1 MTMDIEPQDIRRAVA
16 GHLDDAKRL
25 LCDLVRTPSLPGEE
39 SAVIHL
45 AAEAFARVAQVQ
57 RVEMTNALREDPEYS
72 DPIAD
77 IDYRGRCNLRV
88 VRPGSGGGRTL
99 LLNTHL
105 DTVPPSQGQAD
116 PYDPRERDGSIWGRG
131 SCDAKGQV
139 ATAWLAMAAL
149 GELAAERPGDL
160 IAHLVAEEEV
170 GGNGSL
176 AMVRAGERA
185 DGCIVLEPTDLKV
198 LTSIRGAVW
207 FRVTLAGKPGH
218 PGRSGLNRSALDM
231 AVRVVEILRGYHD
244 RLLAES
250 RGHALFD
257 RYDNPMPLTIGK
269 LHAGNW
275 PATAP
280 GEAVLEGVLGLL
292 PNKTAKGV
300 MAEMTAAI
308 ADEGGPGIA
317 DNFAIHFMYRHDAS
331 ETDPAGP
338 LPKAVLKAAK
348 ALGTD
353 APVDAMTASCDGCF
367 YNNILSIPTLV
378 FGGGSLAVAHSNA
391 EHMPIADLAR
401 ASEILTA
408 AAISFGGG
416 KP

>member
-1 MTMDIEPQDIRRAVA
+1 MDIEPEQIRRAVA
-16 GHLDDAKRL
+16 AHLDDAREF

-39 SAVIHL
+39 SAVTDVV
-45 AAEAFARVAQVQ
+45 AGAFARVAEVQ
-57 RVEMTNALREDPEYS
+57 RVEMTNTLRDDPDYS
-72 DPIAD
+72 DPIPG
-77 IDYRGRCNLRV
+77 IDYTRRSNLRV
-88 VRPGSGGGRTL
+88 AVPGAGGGRTL

-105 DTVPPSQGQAD
+105 DTVPPSQGQPD
-116 PYDPRERDGSIWGRG
+116 PYVPHERDGSIWGRG

-139 ATAWLAMAAL
+139 ATVYLAMAAVAEL
-149 GELAAERPGDL
+149 GMTLPGDL

-170 GGNGSL
+170 GGNGTL

-185 DGCIVLEPTDLKV
+185 DGCIVLEPCDFKV

-207 FRVTLAGKPGH
+207 FRVTLTGRPGH

-231 AVRVVEILRGYHD
+231 AIRVVEILRGYHD

-250 RGHALFD
+250 RGHPLFD
-257 RYDNPMPLTIGK
+257 RYDNPMPLTVGK

-292 PNKTAKGV
+292 PNKTAEQV

-308 ADEGGPGIA
+308 AAEGGPEIA

-338 LPKAVLKAAK
+338 LPAAVLNAAR
-348 ALGTD
+348 AFGVD
-353 APVDAMTASCDGCF
+353 APVDAMTASCDACF
-367 YNNILSIPTLV
+367 YNNILSVPTLV
-378 FGGGSLAVAHSNA
+378 FGGGSLSVAHSNA
-391 EHMPIADLAR
+391 EHMPVADLAR
-401 ASEILTA
+401 AAEVLTA
-408 AAISFGGG
+408 AAIGFCGGQ
-416 KP
+416 P